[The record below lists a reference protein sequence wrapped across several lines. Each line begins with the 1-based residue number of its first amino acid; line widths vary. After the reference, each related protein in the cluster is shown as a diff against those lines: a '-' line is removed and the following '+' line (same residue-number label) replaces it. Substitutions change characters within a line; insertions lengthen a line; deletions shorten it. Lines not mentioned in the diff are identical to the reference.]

1 MAKVQKQLWAK
12 KQLSH
17 FFLAKPVL
25 AISVLICS
33 CQTAWLFNVSSG
45 WLIIL
50 FDHGMKGGREAKM
63 IELTAYHTIIYE
75 EKLERKRKTL

>member
-1 MAKVQKQLWAK
+1 MMADVQKQLRAK

-17 FFLAKPVL
+17 FFLAMPLL

-33 CQTAWLFNVSSG
+33 CQTAWLFSVSSG

-50 FDHGMKGGREAKM
+50 FNHGTKGGREAKM
-63 IELTAYHTIIYE
+63 IELTAYHTIIH
-75 EKLERKRKTL
+75 